1 MAERLDGNEVI
12 GAAESSAQS
21 NTEDVE
27 KFMMFGPFHTRV
39 GQVSKMGQQRG
50 QSRFAHGY
58 LLLAD
63 FAPSFPF
70 SRHLSSQLPHLAYVD
85 AIALD
90 GSSLPASSI
99 KRRSPKRV
107 VSSTS
112 RINRPRS
119 TPVFAGSTP
128 SSKSP
133 RSWAGTPPCRRG
145 VPRPPAREWPCRP
158 AARSRLPCNVRRA
171 EAGRASPP
179 ASPRRRQRHD
189 RRIPAP
195 RSLPP
200 ALLGAGSAGLGP

>member
-85 AIALD
+85 AIAL
-90 GSSLPASSI
+90 L
-99 KRRSPKRV
+99 
-107 VSSTS
+107 
-112 RINRPRS
+112 S
-119 TPVFAGSTP
+119 TPGRIIL
-128 SSKSP
+128 P
-133 RSWAGTPPCRRG
+133 RLPGPVKTALPHDPPNT
-145 VPRPPAREWPCRP
+145 EKTCRP
-158 AARSRLPCNVRRA
+158 ASAQTGIARKSETSIITPTPLTTSD
-171 EAGRASPP
+171 GF
-179 ASPRRRQRHD
+179 
-189 RRIPAP
+189 
-195 RSLPP
+195 
-200 ALLGAGSAGLGP
+200 G

>member
-70 SRHLSSQLPHLAYVD
+70 SRPLSSQLPHLAYVD
-85 AIALD
+85 AIALTFALVFRMTA
-90 GSSLPASSI
+90 SAFFRTQTLP
-99 KRRSPKRV
+99 
-107 VSSTS
+107 
-112 RINRPRS
+112 
-119 TPVFAGSTP
+119 GST
-128 SSKSP
+128 
-133 RSWAGTPPCRRG
+133 
-145 VPRPPAREWPCRP
+145 
-158 AARSRLPCNVRRA
+158 
-171 EAGRASPP
+171 
-179 ASPRRRQRHD
+179 
-189 RRIPAP
+189 
-195 RSLPP
+195 
-200 ALLGAGSAGLGP
+200 